1 MARKDG
7 RDRGLFERPKGSG
20 IWWIH
25 YHDATGKKH
34 RERVG
39 PKSLA
44 RKLYE
49 KRKTEI
55 REARYFPPE
64 RRRPILVREI
74 LDDYRERL
82 KTCGRSIEKGQA
94 SWRRLYE
101 TFRDKPAESVLPQ
114 EIETF
119 KISLAES
126 LSPAFVNHHL
136 QILRAAYNWAARNE
150 KIGHYPFRNVS
161 LFKPNNIRARYLTE
175 EEEGKLLPALPP
187 YLRPLITVAIHTGL
201 RRGELLTLSWNDVDF
216 TARVITMRKS
226 KSGYGRHIPMNDV
239 AFETL
244 GRLYLERSEDGAGN
258 GRVPQA
264 PKGLVFTGREGGYLQ
279 NLNRYWYKALR
290 KAGLRDFRFHDLRHT
305 FASRLVMRAVD
316 LYTVQTLLGH
326 RTSAMVQRYAH
337 LSPDHLRKAVER
349 LAPLPGSV
357 SKYGTHLASVG
368 NGHEKDPLR

>member
-55 REARYFPPE
+55 REARYFPLE
-64 RRRPILVREI
+64 RRRPISVCEI
-74 LDDYRERL
+74 LDNYRERL
-82 KTCGRSIEKGQA
+82 KACGRSVEKGQA

-136 QILRAAYNWAARNE
+136 QILRAAYNWAIRNG
-150 KIGHYPFRNVS
+150 KTSHYPFRGIS
-161 LFKPNNIRARYLTE
+161 LFKLNNVCIRYLIKE
-175 EEEGKLLPALPP
+175 EEEKLLAALPR
-187 YLRPLITVAIHTGL
+187 YLCPLVVAAIHTGM
-201 RRGELLTLSWNDVDF
+201 RRGELLALRWDDVDF
-216 TARVITMRKS
+216 TSRMITVHKS

-239 AFETL
+239 VFETL
-244 GRLYLERSEDGAGN
+244 RRLYLERSEDTASNGN
-258 GRVPQA
+258 VPQR
-264 PKGLVFTGREGGYLQ
+264 PEGLVFTAREGGYLQ

-290 KAGLRDFRFHDLRHT
+290 KAGIKEFRFHDLRHT
-305 FASRLVMRAVD
+305 FASRLVMRGVD

-326 RTSAMVQRYAH
+326 RTPAMVQRYAH

-349 LAPLPGSV
+349 LVHSPDQNNNQTDTKTDTRLVEESV
-357 SKYGTHLASVG
+357 RIT
-368 NGHEKDPLR
+368 